1 MQLSIKGKM
10 IFTSVILVLIIIFI
24 SITAFISITSISNKF
39 ESVVGTNFP
48 NYGNVRDATVDI
60 HQAVIAE
67 LQLLYSIPNSQDFKD
82 SLKTYTKN
90 IKQSEER
97 LNKIDIKTLTIDN
110 QKKIDE
116 YKKIRK
122 KWLSLSE
129 NVIKLATDITKR
141 EEAIIFLNDEVYPV
155 FDEMEEAL
163 DAVGD
168 GISTKMTELK
178 DREIEQQNSNKRSFL
193 ILSIIGLCI
202 SIVIG
207 FILIKSII
215 KDLKHIIKKVNFVG
229 EGEGDLTS
237 KIDIIGKDEIGQLAA
252 GFNLFI
258 DKVHKIVVGAKEQS
272 TYLLQ
277 IKNSLSAV
285 TEETA
290 ASLHEISANIK
301 GVSDQIILLSSNILE
316 SVNTINDLN
325 LKISVLEDFINKETY
340 AVTESTAATDQITAS
355 LENVEQITKAKK
367 IVSDNLIQT
376 SNTGG
381 DKLKATT
388 EYIENI
394 NQTIENISEMVGII
408 NGIAN
413 STNLLAMNA
422 AIEAAHAGDSGK
434 GFSVVADEIR
444 KLAESSSENAKRI
457 SIVIKGVTENISK
470 ASTSGIEADTAFK
483 EINREVEDVSLAFAE
498 ITSSTAELTTG
509 SKEIQ
514 SSMNILS
521 DISINVKDAANQ
533 MHIFIEKVINSISIV
548 ERISQEVNGSV
559 GEITEG
565 TLQISKAMDEVN
577 DLTVNMGNA
586 AENLDNE
593 IKNFKTE

>member
-1 MQLSIKGKM
+1 MQLSIQGKM
-10 IFTSVILVLIIIFI
+10 IFTSVMLILTIIII
-24 SITAFISITSISNKF
+24 SITAFFSITSISDKF
-39 ESVVGTNFP
+39 EIVVGTNFP

-67 LQLLYSIPNSQDFKD
+67 LQILNSNPSTEDFENA
-82 SLKTYTKN
+82 LKTYTKN
-90 IKQSEER
+90 IRQSEER
-97 LNKIDIKTLTIDN
+97 LNKIDINNLTEEN
-110 QKKIDE
+110 KKKIVI
-116 YKKIRK
+116 YKEIRK
-122 KWLSLSE
+122 KWILLSE
-129 NVIKLATDITKR
+129 KVIKLASNIDTKKEAGNLLIR
-141 EEAIIFLNDEVYPV
+141 EAYPV
-155 FDEMEEAL
+155 FDDMEEAL
-163 DAVGD
+163 DSVGD
-168 GISTKMTELK
+168 GISIKMTELK
-178 DREIEQQNSNKRSFL
+178 DREIELQNSNKRNFL
-193 ILSIIGLCI
+193 ILSLVGLLGSIIIGFLQ
-202 SIVIG
+202 
-207 FILIKSII
+207 IKSII
-215 KDLKHIIKKVNFVG
+215 KDLNHIINKVNVVV

-237 KIDIIGKDEIGQLAA
+237 KIDINRKDEIGQLAS

-258 DKVHKIVVGAKEQS
+258 EKVHKIVIGAKKQS
-272 TYLLQ
+272 SYLIQ

-301 GVSDQIILLSSNILE
+301 GVSDQIILLSNYITE
-316 SVNTINDLN
+316 TVNTISDLN
-325 LKISVLEDFINKETY
+325 SKITVLEDFVKKESY

-367 IVSDNLIQT
+367 IVSDNLIIT
-376 SNTGG
+376 SANGG
-381 DKLKATT
+381 DKLKSTT

-394 NQTIENISEMVGII
+394 NQIIENIAETVGII

-457 SIVIKGVTENISK
+457 SKVIKGVTENISR
-470 ASTSGIEADTAFK
+470 ASSSGIEADTAFK

-514 SSMNILS
+514 SAMGILS

-533 MHIFIEKVINSISIV
+533 MHIFIEKVNNSIAIV
-548 ERISQEVNGSV
+548 KRISQEVNGSI

-565 TLQISKAMDEVN
+565 TFQISNAMDEVN
-577 DLTVNMGNA
+577 ELTISMGNA
-586 AENLDNE
+586 AESLDHE
-593 IKNFKTE
+593 IKNFITE